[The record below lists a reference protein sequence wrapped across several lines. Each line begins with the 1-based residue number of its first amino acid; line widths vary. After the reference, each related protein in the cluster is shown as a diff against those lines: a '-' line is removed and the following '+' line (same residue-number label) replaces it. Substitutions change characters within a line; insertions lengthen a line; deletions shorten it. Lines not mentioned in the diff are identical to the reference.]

1 MIKREGSHTQ
11 RSSLL
16 IAAKLHV
23 RKKTLIRIMEIGCQ
37 GKKYRVV
44 SKGDNRAT
52 PMLPFERASRSP

>member
-23 RKKTLIRIMEIGCQ
+23 LRKTLNRTMEIGCQ
-37 GKKYRVV
+37 GKKYRVE
-44 SKGDNRAT
+44 SKGERRAT
-52 PMLPFERASRSP
+52 PMLPFERASRRP